1 MKAAMWGVVL
11 VMMGLIG
18 IAVINSFENITSTNE
33 QSYYLVKEVTEAAM
47 YDAIDWGY
55 YSITGDLKIDGEK
68 FMENFIRRYAQSV
81 NIQREYEIRFHD
93 IIELPPKVSLSVGSN
108 IFITAIE
115 QDFNV
120 VNNIDAIFEYRE
132 R

>member
-11 VMMGLIG
+11 VIMGLIG

-33 QSYYLVKEVTEAAM
+33 QNYFLVKEVTEAAM

-55 YSITGDLKIDGEK
+55 YSLTGELKINGEK
-68 FMENFIRRYAQSV
+68 FMENFTRRFAQTV
-81 NIQREYEIRFHD
+81 NIQREYNVSFYD
-93 IIELPPKVSLSVGSN
+93 VIELPPKVSLSVGSN
-108 IFITAIE
+108 VFITVTE
-115 QDFNV
+115 QNFNV
-120 VNNIDAIFEYRE
+120 LNNIDAIFEYRE

>member
-33 QSYYLVKEVTEAAM
+33 HNYYLVKEVTEAAM

-55 YSITGDLKIDGEK
+55 YSIAGDLKIDGEK
-68 FMENFIRRYAQSV
+68 FMENFIRRFAQSV

-108 IFITAIE
+108 IFITVTE

-120 VNNIDAIFEYRE
+120 VNSLDAIFEYRE